1 MIQTETPATCART
14 QPPVADAYDAVV
26 VGGGPAG
33 SAAAAVVAE
42 AGKSVLLLER
52 QPAGRF
58 HVGESLIPETY
69 RSLKRLGLVD
79 RLNDSAFVKKYS
91 VQFVSEAGKESAPFY
106 FDTDDDGRVDPREG
120 TQTWQVERGVFDA
133 MVMDRAEELGA
144 TVRTDA
150 HVLDVLWDGEPL
162 DDAGELNADAR
173 AAGVKVKFG
182 RGDAAFTREVRST
195 VLIDAT
201 GQTAFLGRRLGTMRA
216 DPHLKKAT
224 LWSYWE
230 NAERSPHD
238 PREDGCT
245 VIIQG
250 ANKKTWFWYIPLGD
264 GITSVGCT
272 GDLGHMF
279 GKHRDSPESSYESEI
294 AASPGIARRLR
305 NATRVRDVFSTK
317 DFSYYSGVGAGNG
330 WVLVGDAF
338 GFIDPVY
345 SSGVFLAL
353 AGGIRGAEAVV
364 RALETGDA
372 SADALGSWQ
381 AAYKHG
387 VENFRKL
394 VYAFYDEGFSIGGFL
409 KDYPQYKRGIVDVL
423 VGDVFKPELDEM
435 FEHMPQSRRDAPA
448 AGDAVT
454 AA

>member
-1 MIQTETPATCART
+1 M
-14 QPPVADAYDAVV
+14 
-26 VGGGPAG
+26 
-33 SAAAAVVAE
+33 
-42 AGKSVLLLER
+42 
-52 QPAGRF
+52 
-58 HVGESLIPETY
+58 
-69 RSLKRLGLVD
+69 
-79 RLNDSAFVKKYS
+79 
-91 VQFVSEAGKESAPFY
+91 QFVSEAGKESAPFY
-106 FDTDDDGRVDPREG
+106 FDIDDDGRPNGKEG

-133 MVMDRAEELGA
+133 MVLDRAEELGA

-162 DDAGELNADAR
+162 GDDGNLNADAV

-182 RGDAAFTREVRST
+182 RGDAAFTREVKSK

-201 GQTAFLGRRLGTMRA
+201 GQTAFLGRRLGTMQA
-216 DPHLKKAT
+216 DEHLKKAT

-230 NAERSPHD
+230 NAERSPEN

-250 ANKKTWFWYIPLGD
+250 AEKKTWFWYIPLGD

-272 GDLGHMF
+272 GDLRHMF
-279 GKHRDSPESSYESEI
+279 GPHRGTAEETYESEI
-294 AASPGIARRLR
+294 ARSPGISRRLK

-330 WVLVGDAF
+330 WLLVGDAF

-353 AGGIRGAEAVV
+353 AGGVRGAEAAV
-364 RALETGDA
+364 RSLDSGDTGKA
-372 SADALGSWQ
+372 ALGSWQ
-381 AAYKHG
+381 AEYKHG

-394 VYAFYDEGFSIGGFL
+394 VYAFYDDGFSIGGFL

-435 FEHMPQSRRDAPA
+435 FAHMPQSRREIA
-448 AGDAVT
+448 A
-454 AA
+454 

>member
-1 MIQTETPATCART
+1 MIQTETPAACDRT

-26 VGGGPAG
+26 IGGGPAG
-33 SAAAAVVAE
+33 SAAAAVLAE
-42 AGKSVLLLER
+42 ADNSVLLLER

-69 RSLKRLGLVD
+69 WSLKRLGLVD
-79 RLNDSAFVKKYS
+79 RLNETAFVKKYS
-91 VQFVSEAGKESAPFY
+91 VQFVGEAGRESAPFY
-106 FDTDDDGRVDPREG
+106 FDLDDDGRPSGKEG
-120 TQTWQVERGVFDA
+120 AQTWQVERGPFDA
-133 MVMDRAEELGA
+133 MLLGRAEELGA

-162 DDAGELNADAR
+162 DSGGNVNADAR

-182 RGDAAFTREVRST
+182 RGGDAHTREIQST
-195 VLIDAT
+195 VLVDAT

-216 DPHLKKAT
+216 DPHLKKGT

-230 NAERSPHD
+230 NAERSPDD

-250 ANKKTWFWYIPLGD
+250 REKKTWFWYIPLGD

-272 GDLGHMF
+272 GDMNYMF
-279 GKHRDSPESSYESEI
+279 GPHRSSKEETYESEI
-294 AASPGIARRLR
+294 AASPGIARRLKH
-305 NATRVRDVFSTK
+305 ATRVRDVFTTK

-330 WVLVGDAF
+330 WLLVGDAF

-353 AGGIRGAEAVV
+353 AGGIRGAEAAVK
-364 RALETGDA
+364 ALENGDA
-372 SADALGSWQ
+372 SKAALGSWQ
-381 AAYKHG
+381 AEYKNG

-394 VYAFYDEGFSIGGFL
+394 VYAFYDDGFSIGGFL
-409 KDYPQYKRGIVDVL
+409 KDYPQFKRGIVDVL

-435 FEHMPQSRRDAPA
+435 FEHMPQSRRETK
-448 AGDAVT
+448 AV
-454 AA
+454 